1 MKTQQGILERA
12 RRGNPEAIACLMNNS
27 LNSQHITAKVSVET
41 DCLRIMLEAAEVPD
55 QQTMLNF
62 IQEGMMRLGA
72 ASIKTIQIYG
82 RQYGEEVPAW
92 EARLNLTNSA
102 PPSSQDLSLLVRQT
116 RQNFNQYNP
125 TDTSKAKPRF
135 IFTSMAAIGTLIAL
149 NLLLGFRSI
158 LQLSGESKAY
168 ANDAILGIV
177 SSWNTS
183 ALVDRA
189 SQKLLQSDSQI
200 NLKQSFSRL
209 SKELGGLRKYHDVTC
224 NVNSTLTQM
233 GNLTTSKCNTTL
245 MFEKASATVEIQLS
259 RQGNQ
264 WQIDRFQVNSETSN

>member
-1 MKTQQGILERA
+1 MKTQQSILERA
-12 RRGNPEAIACLMNNS
+12 RRGDPEAIACLMNNS

-41 DCLRIMLEAAEVPD
+41 DCLRIMLEAADVPD
-55 QQTMLNF
+55 QQAMLSF
-62 IQEGMMRLGA
+62 IQEGMIRLGA
-72 ASIKTIQIYG
+72 ASIKTVQIYG
-82 RQYGEEVPAW
+82 RQSVEEVPAW

-102 PPSSQDLSLLVRQT
+102 LPSSQDLSLLVEQT
-116 RQNFNQYNP
+116 RQNFNRYNP
-125 TDTSKAKPRF
+125 TDTHKAKSRF
-135 IFTSMAAIGTLIAL
+135 TFTTIAAIGTLIAL

-158 LQLSGESKAY
+158 FQLSGESRAY

-189 SQKLLQSDSQI
+189 SPKLLQSDSQLS
-200 NLKQSFSRL
+200 LKQSFSRL
-209 SKELGGLRKYHDVTC
+209 SKELGGLQKYHEVSC

-233 GNLTTSKCNTTL
+233 GNLTTSKCNTILT
-245 MFEKASATVEIQLS
+245 FEKASATVEVQLS